1 MLSASNTLSF
11 DMITKTT
18 IYNRKNNKNYEIDIF
33 INEYLKKNI
42 DQGDIP
48 KKWDFVREYTR
59 KMKIYDIDIMI
70 NKYSNDDIV
79 NELIEYYYEIFENI
93 EFVFEEHINMIENV
107 SNNSIKRNLVSLI
120 LFNSITYSAF
130 LY

>member
-11 DMITKTT
+11 DMITKKT
-18 IYNRKNNKNYEIDIF
+18 IYNRKNNENNEIDIF
-33 INEYLKKNI
+33 INKYLKKNI
-42 DQGDIP
+42 DQGDIL
-48 KKWDFVREYTR
+48 KKWEFVREYIR
-59 KMKIYDIDIMI
+59 KMKIDDIDIII
-70 NKYSNDDIV
+70 NKYSNDEIV

-93 EFVFEEHINMIENV
+93 EFVFEDHINMIENV
-107 SNNSIKRNLVSLI
+107 SNNTIKRNLVSLI

>member
-18 IYNRKNNKNYEIDIF
+18 IYNKKKKSDEIDIF
-33 INEYLKKNI
+33 VNEYLKKNI
-42 DQGDIP
+42 EQGDIT

-59 KMKIYDIDIMI
+59 KMKISDIDII
-70 NKYSNDDIV
+70 VNKYSNDEIV
-79 NELIEYYYEIFENI
+79 NELIEYYYEIYDNI
-93 EFVFEEHINMIENV
+93 EFVTEEHINMIENV
-107 SNNSIKRNLVSLI
+107 SDISIKRNMVSLI
-120 LFNSITYSAF
+120 LFNTITYSAF

>member
-18 IYNRKNNKNYEIDIF
+18 IYNRKNNKNNEIDIF

-42 DQGDIP
+42 DQGDIL
-48 KKWDFVREYTR
+48 KKWEFIREYIR
-59 KMKIYDIDIMI
+59 KMKIDDIDIII
-70 NKYSNDDIV
+70 NKYSNDEIV
-79 NELIEYYYEIFENI
+79 NELIEYYYEIFQNI
-93 EFVFEEHINMIENV
+93 EFVFEDHINMIENV
-107 SNNSIKRNLVSLI
+107 SNNTIKRNLVSLI
-120 LFNSITYSAF
+120 LFNSITYSSF

>member
-1 MLSASNTLSF
+1 MMSISNNLSF
-11 DMITKTT
+11 DMINKKT
-18 IYNRKNNKNYEIDIF
+18 IYNKNKNNEIDIF
-33 INEYLKKNI
+33 INKYLNKNI

-48 KKWDFVREYTR
+48 NKWKFVREYTK
-59 KMKIYDIDIMI
+59 KMKQYDIDIMI

-79 NELIEYYYEIFENI
+79 NELIEYYYEIFDNI
-93 EFVFEEHINMIENV
+93 EFVAEEHISMIENV
-107 SNNSIKRNLVSLI
+107 PDISIKRNLVSLI

>member
-1 MLSASNTLSF
+1 MLSVSNMLSF

-18 IYNRKNNKNYEIDIF
+18 IYNRKNNKNNEIDIF
-33 INEYLKKNI
+33 INEYLTKNI

-59 KMKIYDIDIMI
+59 KMKIYDIDII
-70 NKYSNDDIV
+70 VNKYGTDSVV
-79 NELIEYYYEIFENI
+79 NELIEYYYEIFESI

-107 SNNSIKRNLVSLI
+107 SDISIKRNLVSLI
-120 LFNSITYSAF
+120 LFNAITYSAF

>member
-1 MLSASNTLSF
+1 MVN
-11 DMITKTT
+11 KKT
-18 IYNRKNNKNYEIDIF
+18 IYNKKTDNNEIDIF

-59 KMKIYDIDIMI
+59 KMKIYDIDII
-70 NKYSNDDIV
+70 VNKYSNDSIV

-107 SNNSIKRNLVSLI
+107 SDISIKRNLVSLI
-120 LFNSITYSAF
+120 LFNAITYSAF

>member
-1 MLSASNTLSF
+1 MLSVSNTLSF
-11 DMITKTT
+11 DMVNKKT
-18 IYNRKNNKNYEIDIF
+18 IYNKKTDNNEIDIF

-59 KMKIYDIDIMI
+59 KMKIYDIDII
-70 NKYSNDDIV
+70 VNKYSNDSIV

-107 SNNSIKRNLVSLI
+107 SDISIKRNLVSLI
-120 LFNSITYSAF
+120 LFNAITYSAF